1 MVDMETDLYLD
12 DMNVAREANI
22 ILYIATIVGQS
33 SEISDDSLPRESS
46 CIVIRLQYKL
56 SSDCSFSS
64 TLDV

>member
-33 SEISDDSLPRESS
+33 SEISDDSLENLLVLLLGCNINYHPTAPFLVR
-46 CIVIRLQYKL
+46 
-56 SSDCSFSS
+56 
-64 TLDV
+64 